1 MEILMTRITPTLAA
15 LAAALMTAPVAA
27 LAAEGI
33 PQLVDQGIAW
43 LAALFA
49 SAAAGFIAA
58 VVTKVTGAALD
69 AKARDTIQTAM
80 ERAAR
85 LGLEWLLDQAA
96 DLPIGQRLSAAA
108 RAMLPYVDEGA
119 GDALKRFG
127 LDRSQGA
134 RQHLQDMA
142 RAELIK
148 QLGSVAPDKLSVALA
163 QATANAA
170 R

>member
-1 MEILMTRITPTLAA
+1 MTRITPTLAA

-49 SAAAGFIAA
+49 SAVAGVVAAA
-58 VVTKVTGAALD
+58 VTRVTGAALD

-108 RAMLPYVDEGA
+108 CAMLPYVDEGA

-127 LDRSQGA
+127 LDRSQDA

-148 QLGSVAPDKLSVALA
+148 QLGSVAPDKLSAALA